1 MYQSDDLNS
10 ILESHKVA
18 GEILLKLYTHSG
30 TLWHRC
36 ACSNT
41 HHTHTHN
48 KQSKFKKCK
57 VKLGMWHSD

>member
-10 ILESHKVA
+10 IPESHKAA
-18 GEILLKLYTHSG
+18 GENVLKLYTHSG

-41 HHTHTHN
+41 HHTHKIN
-48 KQSKFKKCK
+48 KINFKKFK
-57 VKLGMWHSD
+57 VKRGR